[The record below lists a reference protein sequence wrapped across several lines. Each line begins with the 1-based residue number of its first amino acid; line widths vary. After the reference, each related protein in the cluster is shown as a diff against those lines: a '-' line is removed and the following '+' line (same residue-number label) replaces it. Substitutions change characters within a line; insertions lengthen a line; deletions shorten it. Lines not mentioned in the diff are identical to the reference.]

1 MEGRRSERS
10 DMFLF
15 IFHIQ
20 NEQYKEM
27 RRYKT
32 NKRDIYCYDG
42 ARLSFILQKSSY
54 SLVCSHYDTE
64 RFDVSVRWLAVNCPP
79 SALLPESNTTGFFIP
94 SIRAKM
100 LYL

>member
-1 MEGRRSERS
+1 MNRLGSSREKYNSGKIRKEERTEGLKSVRS

-15 IFHIQ
+15 IFHIH

-32 NKRDIYCYDG
+32 IKIEIYCYDG

-64 RFDVSVRWLAVNCPP
+64 RLDGVCLSV
-79 SALLPESNTTGFFIP
+79 G
-94 SIRAKM
+94 
-100 LYL
+100 